1 MYVFLKG
8 STTYCL
14 GGDVAENSSGL
25 EIQVFAGDVLVLPAG
40 VSHYSPHHD
49 DELRYL
55 ACYPLN
61 GPKWKLVRKEN
72 VARAKGFDYDR
83 VVAVRDGVPLP
94 PRDPIEGAGGKLTK
108 EWR

>member
-8 STTYCL
+8 SSTYCL
-14 GGDVAENSSGL
+14 GSDVAERSSGL
-25 EIQVFAGDVLVLPAG
+25 EIEVFAGDVLVLPAG
-40 VSHYSPHHD
+40 VSHYSAQHD

-72 VARAKGFDYDR
+72 VARAKEFDYDA
-83 VVAVRDGVPLP
+83 VVAVRDRVPMP
-94 PRDPIEGAGGKLTK
+94 PGDPIQGACGKLTK